1 MSVTGKR
8 LTSTE
13 VVLLAAFDLSAS
25 GQTEFSEWHLSEAAW
40 KRDQNRF
47 GMRGFEPKYPDHK
60 RVMKEIMGKTS
71 AVHRGLL
78 EKTRPNYYRL
88 TAVGRAEVARLGS
101 GQTGSGELRSI
112 SGAYDDLVRFVD
124 HHVFK
129 SWLKDGNE
137 PRTWLGA
144 AAFLGLT
151 KHDPNELNNRL
162 REPLRLAAD
171 GLAWMDENQRDHL
184 TRGPVGGGKA
194 VSRHDLQKV
203 REFVELLQ
211 TRFATQIGAIQR
223 RGEQPGA

>member
-1 MSVTGKR
+1 MSPSDKR

-13 VVLLAAFDLSAS
+13 VVLLAAHDLSVS
-25 GQTEFSEWHLSEAAW
+25 GNAEFSEWQLTEATW
-40 KRDQNRF
+40 KRDPNRF
-47 GMRGFEPKYPDHK
+47 GMRGFEQKYPDHK

-88 TAVGRAEVARLGS
+88 TPVGRAEVARLG
-101 GQTGSGELRSI
+101 TGKASGELRSI
-112 SGAYDDLVRFVD
+112 SEAYDDIVRYVD
-124 HHVFK
+124 HRVFK
-129 SWLKDGNE
+129 AWLKDPNE

-144 AAFLGLT
+144 SAFLGLT
-151 KHDPNELNNRL
+151 RHDPNELNNRL
-162 REPLRLAAD
+162 REPLRLARD
-171 GLAWMDENQRDHL
+171 GIAWLDQNKRDQL

-194 VSRHDLQKV
+194 VTRLDLEKV
-203 REFVELLQ
+203 LEFVDVLR